1 MLISMDTQHRSFSRY
16 KTKEP
21 LLLIYGMPHAFELEA
36 FNTDTDQPVDI
47 QHLNLQYWKLSVVKS
62 LSTPA
67 EVLLATEWYRN
78 IALQNKIQLE
88 FSTATEDMYKYVA
101 GNPDCPAVMQITA
114 YPTVT
119 EATDAQVIVQLPVT
133 LRTTVL
139 YPQPPTLPDALVRDM
154 QKAAAKAEAKSAEAE
169 AAVARAHT
177 WAEGTDEQVEELGG
191 THSAKG
197 WAQQYPQP
205 QP

>member
-1 MLISMDTQHRSFSRY
+1 
-16 KTKEP
+16 
-21 LLLIYGMPHAFELEA
+21 MPHAFELEA
-36 FNTDTDQPVDI
+36 FNPDTDQPVDI
-47 QHLNLQYWKLSVVKS
+47 QQLKLEYWKLSIVKS

-67 EVLLATEWYRN
+67 DELLAKEWYYN

-88 FSTATEDMYKYVA
+88 FSTATEAMYKYVA

-114 YPTVT
+114 YPTIT
-119 EATDAQVIVQLPVT
+119 EATDAQVLVQLPVT

-139 YPQPPTLPDALVRDM
+139 YPQPPTLSDALIREM
-154 QKAAAKAEAKSAEAE
+154 KEAAAKAEA
-169 AAVARAHT
+169 AAANAHI
-177 WAEGTDEQVEELGG
+177 WAEGTDEKVQELGG

>member
-36 FNTDTDQPVDI
+36 FNPDTDQPVDI
-47 QHLNLQYWKLSVVKS
+47 QQLKLEYWKLSIVKS

-67 EVLLATEWYRN
+67 DELLAKEWYYN
-78 IALQNKIQLE
+78 IALENKIQLE
-88 FSTATEDMYKYVA
+88 FSTATEAMYKYVA
-101 GNPDCPAVMQITA
+101 GNPDCPAVMQMTA
-114 YPTVT
+114 YPTIT
-119 EATDAQVIVQLPVT
+119 EATDAQVLVQLPVT

-139 YPQPPTLPDALVRDM
+139 YPQPPTLSDALIREM
-154 QKAAAKAEAKSAEAE
+154 KEAAAKAEASAAN
-169 AAVARAHT
+169 AHI
-177 WAEGTDEQVEELGG
+177 WAEGTDEQVKELGG
-191 THSAKG
+191 ERSAKG

>member
-1 MLISMDTQHRSFSRY
+1 M
-16 KTKEP
+16 
-21 LLLIYGMPHAFELEA
+21 
-36 FNTDTDQPVDI
+36 
-47 QHLNLQYWKLSVVKS
+47 
-62 LSTPA
+62 
-67 EVLLATEWYRN
+67 
-78 IALQNKIQLE
+78 
-88 FSTATEDMYKYVA
+88 
-101 GNPDCPAVMQITA
+101 ITA
-114 YPTVT
+114 YPTIA

-154 QKAAAKAEAKSAEAE
+154 RKAAAKAEAKAAEAE
-169 AAVARAHT
+169 AAAARAHT
-177 WAEGTDEQVEELGG
+177 WAEGTNEEVEGLGG